1 MGELDEVKDM
11 KETIQKVSF
20 DFDRAR
26 LLVVSDTHGYIDKRI
41 AELSNTC
48 DIAIHA
54 GDILAPLD
62 LVQLKPKSGKIYAVR
77 GNNDLI
83 LNSEESLDLPDQF
96 LLSLPGGK
104 LCVEHG
110 HRIWDTKNYH
120 HRLRQK
126 HQQHEARA
134 IVYGHTHR
142 LVCDKDKRPWVLNPG
157 AAGKVR
163 TYGGPSCLILTVCKN
178 RWQVKPLR
186 FESMKLH

>member
-1 MGELDEVKDM
+1 MN
-11 KETIQKVSF
+11 ETIQRVSL
-20 DFDRAR
+20 DIDNAR
-26 LLVVSDTHGYIDKRI
+26 LLVVADTHGYIDERI
-41 AELSNTC
+41 AELAGTC

-54 GDILAPLD
+54 GDILAPQDLD
-62 LVQLKPKSGKIYAVR
+62 QLRPKSGKIYAVR
-77 GNNDLI
+77 GNNDRIRDSGVLA
-83 LNSEESLDLPDQF
+83 ELPDQYM
-96 LLSLPGGK
+96 LSLPGGK

-126 HQQHEARA
+126 HQQLEVRA

-163 TYGGPSCLILTVCKN
+163 TYGGPSCLILTVRN
-178 RWQVKPLR
+178 TRWHVKPLR
-186 FESMKLH
+186 FELKKPR